1 MAKVKVEGHKNLL
14 RDERSG
20 AIINTDMDSYT
31 AAKNRQRVW
40 RTTQTEI
47 SILKDEV
54 TQIKSML
61 TTIIGTLNNGKDS

>member
-20 AIINTDMDSYT
+20 AIINSDMDSYT

-47 SILKDEV
+47 YILKDEV

>member
-1 MAKVKVEGHKNLL
+1 MAKVKVDGHKNLL

-47 SILKDEV
+47 YILKDEV

>member
-1 MAKVKVEGHKNLL
+1 MAKVKVDGHKNLL
-14 RDERSG
+14 RDEWSG

-47 SILKDEV
+47 YILKDEV